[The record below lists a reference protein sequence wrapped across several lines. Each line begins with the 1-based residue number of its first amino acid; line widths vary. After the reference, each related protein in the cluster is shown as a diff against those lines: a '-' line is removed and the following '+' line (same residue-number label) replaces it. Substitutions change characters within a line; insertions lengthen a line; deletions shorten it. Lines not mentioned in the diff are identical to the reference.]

1 MAFFRYL
8 VLALVAL
15 SFQAHAQW
23 QEGTHYERLG
33 SNVSVA
39 PSEEGIEVVE
49 VFWYGC
55 PHCYSLKP
63 VIEAWEQDMAD
74 DVNFIL
80 LPAALGRT
88 WEPHAYAFY
97 ASEALGAFDQ
107 THDALFDALARDRRQ
122 LDTPEKLA
130 EFLSGHGVDEE
141 AFLKEYKGFGVKARV
156 QRAQSVIRGA
166 RLTGVPAMLVAGKY
180 KTNATLAGGHEA
192 MMDVV
197 DYLIEKERSERAQQ

>member
-1 MAFFRYL
+1 MTFFRYL
-8 VLALVAL
+8 TLALVAL
-15 SFQAHAQW
+15 SFGAHAQW
-23 QEGTHYERLG
+23 QEGTHYERLP
-33 SNVSVA
+33 SEVKVA
-39 PSEEGIEVVE
+39 PSDDRIEVVE

-63 VIEAWEQDMAD
+63 IIEAWEENLAEDI
-74 DVNFIL
+74 NFIL
-80 LPAALGRT
+80 LPAALGRG

-97 ASEALGAFDQ
+97 ASEALGEFDK

-122 LDTPEKLA
+122 LNSAESLA
-130 EFLSGHGVDEE
+130 DYLEDYGVDRDAFIE
-141 AFLKEYKGFGVKARV
+141 AYNDFGVNARV

-180 KTNATLAGGHEA
+180 MTNASLAGGHEA

-197 DYLIEKERSERAQQ
+197 DYLVDKEREERGQ